1 MSRNGKRQAIQ
12 NVWNNFTG
20 NFSKKLKIEEEEK
33 EPHFRFGKEQVVKNQ
48 SDTIQSPSKVSKHW
62 ERNDST
68 KSLDLSNQNSCIPR
82 FVNRSSSIGG
92 FYHNNQFIASKEAVS
107 SSFNNLRRASTTD
120 WGKLVENAFLDQILD
135 DIKVVE
141 SEREVNKNL
150 WTWEDDFNQF
160 TSL

>member
-20 NFSKKLKIEEEEK
+20 NFSKKLKIEEEDK
-33 EPHFRFGKEQVVKNQ
+33 EPHFRFGKEQVVENQ
-48 SDTIQSPSKVSKHW
+48 SDTFQTKHW
-62 ERNDST
+62 ERKDST
-68 KSLDLSNQNSCIPR
+68 KSLDLSNQNSFIPGYK
-82 FVNRSSSIGG
+82 NRSSSIGG
-92 FYHNNQFIASKEAVS
+92 FYQINCSSFIASKETAVS

>member
-20 NFSKKLKIEEEEK
+20 NFSKKLKIEEEDK

-48 SDTIQSPSKVSKHW
+48 SDTIQSPSMVSKHW

-92 FYHNNQFIASKEAVS
+92 FYHNNQFIASKEANVLHRVPVNVLMGLGVS
-107 SSFNNLRRASTTD
+107 VLQRWKAYARLFWLQTLNIS
-120 WGKLVENAFLDQILD
+120 
-135 DIKVVE
+135 
-141 SEREVNKNL
+141 
-150 WTWEDDFNQF
+150 
-160 TSL
+160 